1 MINKLLALL
10 FTLVSS
16 INVLAQDKYALIIG
30 IGNYKEETGW
40 TQIHGNNDMPIIRQW
55 LLSNQFKENNISIL
69 RDSEATHDAIIKEF
83 NCLIDNID
91 KNDIV
96 YIHFS
101 GHGQQ
106 ITDLNGDENDGY
118 DEAWIPFD
126 AYKEYKENV
135 YMGEKHIVDDNLNEL
150 LTKIR
155 TKIGDN
161 GKIVVVSDA
170 CHSGSGTR
178 SEDVDEEIYV
188 RGVND
193 KFLIPSRFAC
203 NNESY
208 AENDVDWL
216 FIGACKSYQSNFEYK
231 HIDTYYGSLSYIISH
246 NEIDVLSNNHHDV
259 IEEWQRKLTD
269 ISFYPQNIDK
279 EGTPNKKSKTLF

>member
-1 MINKLLALL
+1 MINRILALPFLL
-10 FTLVSS
+10 FLSTGVF
-16 INVLAQDKYALIIG
+16 AQEKYALVIG
-30 IGNYKEETGW
+30 IGEYQEGTGW
-40 TQIHGNNDMPIIRQW
+40 TKIHGNNDVSIIRQW
-55 LLSNQFKENNISIL
+55 LIVNDFKDKNICIL
-69 RDSEATHDAIIKEF
+69 KDHEATYDAIINKF
-83 NCLIDNID
+83 DNLTSKVD
-91 KNDIV
+91 KSDIV

-106 ITDLNGDENDGY
+106 VTDLNGDENDGF
-118 DEAWIPFD
+118 DESWIPYD

-135 YMGEKHIVDDNLNEL
+135 YMGEKHIIDDNLNEL

-155 TKIGDN
+155 NKIGDN

-216 FIGACKSYQSNFEYK
+216 FIGACKSYQSNYEYK
-231 HIDTYYGSLSYIISH
+231 HNNKYYGSLSYIISH
-246 NEIDVLSNNHHDV
+246 NEIDVLSINHSDV
-259 IEEWQRKLTD
+259 IKEWQKRLTD